1 MAIYVTGLN
10 YKTTEKDI
18 EDLMSNYGD
27 VKKVTLVLDR
37 ETGKSKGAAFVEMD
51 TDVQEIV
58 VIAEL
63 NDTEFMSRNIRVEKA
78 KPNEE
83 GGRKRG
89 GSWL

>member
-18 EDLMSNYGD
+18 ENLMSNYGS

-37 ETGKSKGAAFVEMD
+37 ETGKPKGAAFVEMD
-51 TDVQEIV
+51 ANEQEECAIT
-58 VIAEL
+58 EL
-63 NDTEFMSRNIRVEKA
+63 NDTEFMSKNIRVEKA
-78 KPNEE
+78 KLKEE
-83 GGRKRG
+83 SGRKRG